1 MKKAIALSLG
11 ALMAASMLTQAS
23 AGPAKQSVEGQ
34 VVAPLPYTD
43 DSGCYA
49 GIHRRAAIVTQ
60 EMVNGVTGYHFDVD
74 PKTYGGKFKLEAT
87 GGAAGDIDLDIY
99 FYQQFGT
106 VEDVAGDPL
115 NAGSPVTVQFNT
127 REPGGEVGVVPADTK
142 KVIVCLYGGQQY
154 AGAGA
159 TFTYEALAPTKKK
172 K

>member
-1 MKKAIALSLG
+1 MIRVPVDLG
-11 ALMAASMLTQAS
+11 DRSYDVLVGPGARHRLLEVLPAS
-23 AGPAKQSVEGQ
+23 A
-34 VVAPLPYTD
+34 
-43 DSGCYA
+43 
-49 GIHRRAAIVTQ
+49 HRAAIVTQ